1 MIHPLP
7 SGCSYVPISKCG
19 SQSMRAALGIKKGDK
34 YTPDGQLKI
43 QGVTPIPFDGTKYV
57 AIVRD
62 PLDRFVSG
70 VHWLNKNYNL
80 NYCYGT
86 WMGMYGKYPRERMQ
100 NHVRPMMD
108 FIQDPSKFHKLY
120 WLHEMDKFFADHGLG
135 PVRHENKRTYEKMP
149 VTQDVIDWVH
159 STFQED
165 YAMLE
170 DLQKNTEAQTS

>member
-1 MIHPLP
+1 MIHILP
-7 SGCSYVPISKCG
+7 SGCEYINIPKCG
-19 SQSMRAALGIKKGDK
+19 SQSVREALGIKEGDK
-34 YTPDGQLKI
+34 ILKGGRKRVGGAV
-43 QGVTPIPFDGTKYV
+43 QVPFDGTKYV

-86 WMGMYGKYPRERMQ
+86 WMGMYGKYPRRRMQ
-100 NHVRPMMD
+100 NHVRPQMD
-108 FIQDPSKFHKLY
+108 FIQEPSKFHKLY
-120 WLHEMDKFFADHGLG
+120 WLHEIDQFFADHGLG
-135 PVRHENKRTYEKMP
+135 PVRHENKRTGEKMP

-165 YAMLE
+165 YAMLKE
-170 DLQKNTEAQTS
+170 FK